1 MPSTQSCNTGTPGPS
16 SSPGYAARPAMVIT
30 GASKE
35 PLTIGPV
42 TTANGLPVARKHNP
56 FTNQRLSNVLRMH
69 ENLTGIRGDVP
80 GG

>member
-1 MPSTQSCNTGTPGPS
+1 
-16 SSPGYAARPAMVIT
+16 MVIT